1 MFSYLNEAMTLV
13 YSGLKC
19 AAKTPEEFISLK
31 NIDEA
36 LKVNL
41 CYTVFATSGSMMKNK
56 DET

>member
-1 MFSYLNEAMTLV
+1 MTLV